1 MKKECRRCFK
11 VKDLSE
17 FYKHKEMFD
26 GFLNICKEC
35 VKNRIQNY
43 RKINIDKVKKYDRN
57 RPNAEERNI
66 KNQLRIKF
74 IKNNDPQKYYTQVIK
89 ANKKYIIKNPE
100 KRKANCILN
109 NAIRNGT
116 IVKPKI
122 CSTCKK
128 EKRIIDG
135 HHDDYKLPLTVTWMC
150 HKCHMTYHKI
160 LNEIKKYSVLE
171 V

>member
-1 MKKECRRCFK
+1 MEKECRRCFK

-66 KNQLRIKF
+66 KNKLRLGF
-74 IKNNDPQKYYTQVIK
+74 LKNNDPQKYQQILK
-89 ANKKYIIKNPE
+89 SKKKWTIKNPE
-100 KRKANCILN
+100 KRKASHILN
-109 NAIRNGT
+109 NAVRDGR
-116 IVKPKI
+116 IVKPKS
-122 CSTCKK
+122 CSVCKK
-128 EKRIIDG
+128 AKKIDG
-135 HHDDYKLPLTVTWMC
+135 HHDDYALPLVVIWLCSRC
-150 HKCHMTYHKI
+150 HQKLHKER
-160 LNEIKKYSVLE
+160 NEVQRNND
-171 V
+171 